1 MNSQNKKDEYNE
13 DGTKKT
19 EKEKQKEVDFKK
31 QAEKIN
37 KDKEPTAEDV
47 KKERDISNRG
57 QKEKKKEDKKK
68 KRKEIGKRI
77 FKSFAR
83 GTVKTTGGFVG
94 AALTSGIRNV
104 GLLELGETV
113 KDVSGLAGDVYD
125 SVEARNKAKKQGQ
138 IIPSIGQQQTK
149 KGKEKIK
156 KEYDESV
163 DKFAAQN
170 AQVLDDIEKLTGTK
184 LSSQT
189 EEGKQNQKA
198 YYEYLKNNQKQIDNE
213 FEKARGEL
221 KEYLKEQYGNVS
233 AMAEEVITR
242 MEEEL
247 KTKRSVITKDMN
259 EKAKEFIIK
268 YKEKQLLNMMDS
280 FEEMTKRIND
290 NIVPERKE
298 EKIGRYADVVDK
310 LPKIEKVM
318 RYKDIII
325 DANKLDPEDDNDNE
339 EAVNFNKIVKDV
351 LKGLRTRL
359 ERRKNMRKN
368 KIMVEKV
375 QKYIWIILMIY
386 IYITVSLISSINEK
400 SLSIKKEI
408 ITVEKT
414 SYFSSTTNNNNNNN
428 NNGNNNTSSTTN
440 NNKNNSNSNNNNEKN
455 KKNEEKKDTQ
465 TKEEKEKEEKERQ
478 EAINKSFNIDQANP
492 MTDFLQDPISGIG
505 HLLNGIMGILLF
517 IPNLLVAIV
526 LTSIMAFL
534 TILLQDSNKEGGAG
548 EAKSGW
554 MLTPDK
560 IFMNKVPITNIEI
573 FINGNVAEKTK
584 LAGFVNSIAS
594 WYRVVFLISIAM
606 LFLILLYLSVRAIL
620 LSVAK
625 DIADTKNMLFN
636 WVKSVMI
643 LFFMSFII
651 FTVIS
656 LNSAF
661 VSIIT
666 QSMINESGILENQVQ
681 QLVFGMLMPNFVRMI
696 VSTVILLLLLVQ
708 TLSFLAVYV
717 KRLITIGFYILIA
730 PIISVSYALDIAG
743 DRKSTKYEQMA

>member
-1 MNSQNKKDEYNE
+1 MNSQNNKDEYNA

-37 KDKEPTAEDV
+37 KDKEPTAEDA
-47 KKERDISNRG
+47 KRERDISNKG
-57 QKEKKKEDKKK
+57 QKEKKKEDKKN

-83 GTVKTTGGFVG
+83 GTVKATGGFVG

-104 GLLELGETV
+104 GLIELGETV
-113 KDVSGLAGDVYD
+113 RDVSGLAGDVYD
-125 SVEARNKAKKQGQ
+125 SIEARNKAKKQGQ

-156 KEYDESV
+156 KEYDDTV

-339 EAVNFNKIVKDV
+339 EAINFNKIVKDV
-351 LKGLRTRL
+351 LKGLRTRV
-359 ERRKNMRKN
+359 ERRKSMRKN
-368 KIMVEKV
+368 KIMIEKV

-400 SLSIKKEI
+400 SLSLKKEI
-408 ITVEKT
+408 ITVEKI
-414 SYFSSTTNNNNNNN
+414 SYFSSTTNNNNNKKNKN
-428 NNGNNNTSSTTN
+428 KNN
-440 NNKNNSNSNNNNEKN
+440 NNKNKNNEKN

-526 LTSIMAFL
+526 ITSIMAFL
-534 TILLQDSNKEGGAG
+534 TILLQDSNKEGGVG

-656 LNSAF
+656 LNSTF

-743 DRKSTKYEQMA
+743 DRKSTKYKQMA

>member
-1 MNSQNKKDEYNE
+1 MNSQNNKDEYNA

-37 KDKEPTAEDV
+37 KDKEPTAEDA
-47 KKERDISNRG
+47 KRERDISNKG
-57 QKEKKKEDKKK
+57 QKEKKKEDKKN

-83 GTVKTTGGFVG
+83 GTVKATGGFVG

-104 GLLELGETV
+104 GLIELGETV
-113 KDVSGLAGDVYD
+113 RDVSGLTGDVYD
-125 SVEARNKAKKQGQ
+125 SIEARNKAKKQGQ

-156 KEYDESV
+156 KEYDDTV

-339 EAVNFNKIVKDV
+339 EAINFNKIVKDV
-351 LKGLRTRL
+351 LKGLRTRV

-368 KIMVEKV
+368 KIMIEKV

-400 SLSIKKEI
+400 SLSLKKEI

-428 NNGNNNTSSTTN
+428 NNNNTSSTKN
-440 NNKNNSNSNNNNEKN
+440 NNNNNNEKN

-526 LTSIMAFL
+526 ITSIMAFL
-534 TILLQDSNKEGGAG
+534 TILLQDSNKEGGVG

-656 LNSAF
+656 LNSTF

>member
-1 MNSQNKKDEYNE
+1 MNSQNEKDEYNS

-31 QAEKIN
+31 QAKKIN
-37 KDKEPTAEDV
+37 KDKEPTAEDA
-47 KKERDISNRG
+47 KRERDISNRG

-83 GTVKTTGGFVG
+83 GTVKATAGFVG

-104 GLLELGETV
+104 GLIEIGETV

-156 KEYDESV
+156 KEYDETV

-213 FEKARGEL
+213 FEKARAEL

-233 AMAEEVITR
+233 VMAEEVITR

-339 EAVNFNKIVKDV
+339 EAINFNKIVKDV
-351 LKGLRTRL
+351 LKELRTRV

-408 ITVEKT
+408 ITVEKI

-428 NNGNNNTSSTTN
+428 NTSSTN
-440 NNKNNSNSNNNNEKN
+440 NNNNNNNEKN

-517 IPNLLVAIV
+517 IPNLVAAIV
-526 LTSIMAFL
+526 LTSIMSFL

-643 LFFMSFII
+643 LFLMSFII

>member
-1 MNSQNKKDEYNE
+1 MNSQNEKDEYNS

-37 KDKEPTAEDV
+37 KDKEPTAEDA
-47 KKERDISNRG
+47 KRERDISNRG

-83 GTVKTTGGFVG
+83 GTVKATAGFVG

-156 KEYDESV
+156 KEYDETV

-170 AQVLDDIEKLTGTK
+170 AQVLDDMEKLTGTK

-213 FEKARGEL
+213 FEKARAEL

-233 AMAEEVITR
+233 VMAEEVITR

-318 RYKDIII
+318 RYKDIMI

-339 EAVNFNKIVKDV
+339 EAINFNKIVKDV
-351 LKGLRTRL
+351 LKELRTRV

-408 ITVEKT
+408 ITVEKI

-428 NNGNNNTSSTTN
+428 NTSSTN
-440 NNKNNSNSNNNNEKN
+440 NNNNNNNEKN

-517 IPNLLVAIV
+517 IPNLVAAIV
-526 LTSIMAFL
+526 LTSIMSFL

-643 LFFMSFII
+643 LFLMSFII

-661 VSIIT
+661 VSINT

>member
-1 MNSQNKKDEYNE
+1 MNSQNEKDEYNS

-37 KDKEPTAEDV
+37 KDKEPTAEDA
-47 KKERDISNRG
+47 KRERDISNRG

-83 GTVKTTGGFVG
+83 GTVKATAGFVG

-156 KEYDESV
+156 KEYDETV

-170 AQVLDDIEKLTGTK
+170 AQVLDDMEKLTGTK

-213 FEKARGEL
+213 FEKARAEL

-233 AMAEEVITR
+233 VMAEEVITR

-339 EAVNFNKIVKDV
+339 EAINFNKIVKDV
-351 LKGLRTRL
+351 LKELRTRV

-408 ITVEKT
+408 ITVEKI
-414 SYFSSTTNNNNNNN
+414 SYFSSTTNNNNNN
-428 NNGNNNTSSTTN
+428 TSSTN
-440 NNKNNSNSNNNNEKN
+440 NNNNNNNEKD

-517 IPNLLVAIV
+517 IPNLVAAIV
-526 LTSIMAFL
+526 LTSIMSFL

-643 LFFMSFII
+643 LFLMSFII

>member
-1 MNSQNKKDEYNE
+1 MNSQNNKDEYNA

-37 KDKEPTAEDV
+37 KDKEPTAEDA
-47 KKERDISNRG
+47 KRERDISNKG
-57 QKEKKKEDKKK
+57 QKEKKKEDKKN

-83 GTVKTTGGFVG
+83 GTVKATGGFVG

-104 GLLELGETV
+104 GLIELGETV
-113 KDVSGLAGDVYD
+113 RDVSGLTGDVYD
-125 SVEARNKAKKQGQ
+125 SIEARNKAKKQGQ

-156 KEYDESV
+156 KEYDDTV

-259 EKAKEFIIK
+259 EKAKEFIVK

-339 EAVNFNKIVKDV
+339 EAINFNKIVKDV
-351 LKGLRTRL
+351 LKGLRTRV

-368 KIMVEKV
+368 KIMIEKV

-400 SLSIKKEI
+400 SLSLKKEI
-408 ITVEKT
+408 ITVEKI

-428 NNGNNNTSSTTN
+428 NNNNTSTKN
-440 NNKNNSNSNNNNEKN
+440 NNNNNNEKN

-526 LTSIMAFL
+526 ITSIMAFL
-534 TILLQDSNKEGGAG
+534 TILLQDSNKEGGVG

-656 LNSAF
+656 LNSTF

>member
-1 MNSQNKKDEYNE
+1 MNSQNEKDEYNS

-37 KDKEPTAEDV
+37 KDKEPTAEDA
-47 KKERDISNRG
+47 KRERDISNRG

-83 GTVKTTGGFVG
+83 GTVKATAGFVG

-104 GLLELGETV
+104 GLIELGETV
-113 KDVSGLAGDVYD
+113 KDVSELAGDVYD

-138 IIPSIGQQQTK
+138 IIPSVGQQQTK

-156 KEYDESV
+156 KEYDETV

-170 AQVLDDIEKLTGTK
+170 AQVLDDMEKLTGTK

-213 FEKARGEL
+213 FEKARAEL

-233 AMAEEVITR
+233 VMAEEVITR

-318 RYKDIII
+318 RYKDIMI

-339 EAVNFNKIVKDV
+339 EAINFNKIVKDV
-351 LKGLRTRL
+351 LKELRTRV

-408 ITVEKT
+408 ITVEKI
-414 SYFSSTTNNNNNNN
+414 SYFSSTTNNNNNN
-428 NNGNNNTSSTTN
+428 TN
-440 NNKNNSNSNNNNEKN
+440 NNNNNNNEKN

-517 IPNLLVAIV
+517 IPNLVAAIV
-526 LTSIMAFL
+526 LTSIMSFL

-643 LFFMSFII
+643 LFLMSFII

-656 LNSAF
+656 LNTAF

>member
-1 MNSQNKKDEYNE
+1 MNSQNEKDEYNS

-37 KDKEPTAEDV
+37 KDKEPTAEDA
-47 KKERDISNRG
+47 KRERDISNRG

-83 GTVKTTGGFVG
+83 GTVKATAGFVG

-138 IIPSIGQQQTK
+138 IIPSVGQQQTK

-156 KEYDESV
+156 KEYDETV

-170 AQVLDDIEKLTGTK
+170 AQVLDDMEKLTGTK

-233 AMAEEVITR
+233 AMAEEVIAR

-318 RYKDIII
+318 RYKDIMI

-339 EAVNFNKIVKDV
+339 EAINFNKIVKDV
-351 LKGLRTRL
+351 LKELRTRV

-408 ITVEKT
+408 ITVEKI
-414 SYFSSTTNNNNNNN
+414 SYFSSTTNNNNN
-428 NNGNNNTSSTTN
+428 
-440 NNKNNSNSNNNNEKN
+440 NNNNEKN

-517 IPNLLVAIV
+517 IPNLVAAIV
-526 LTSIMAFL
+526 LTSIMSFL

-643 LFFMSFII
+643 LFLMSFII

>member
-1 MNSQNKKDEYNE
+1 MNSQNEKDEYNS

-37 KDKEPTAEDV
+37 KDKEPTAEDA
-47 KKERDISNRG
+47 KRERDISNRG

-83 GTVKTTGGFVG
+83 GTVKATAGFVG

-156 KEYDESV
+156 KEYDETV

-170 AQVLDDIEKLTGTK
+170 AQVLDDMEKLTGTK

-213 FEKARGEL
+213 FEKARAEL

-233 AMAEEVITR
+233 VMAEEVITR

-318 RYKDIII
+318 RYKDIMI

-339 EAVNFNKIVKDV
+339 EAINFNKIVKDV
-351 LKGLRTRL
+351 LKELRTRV

-408 ITVEKT
+408 ITVEKI

-428 NNGNNNTSSTTN
+428 NTSSTN
-440 NNKNNSNSNNNNEKN
+440 NNNNNNNEKN

-517 IPNLLVAIV
+517 IPNLVAAIV
-526 LTSIMAFL
+526 LTSIMSFL

-643 LFFMSFII
+643 LFLMSFII

-743 DRKSTKYEQMA
+743 DRKSTKHEQMA

>member
-1 MNSQNKKDEYNE
+1 MNSQNEKDEYNS

-37 KDKEPTAEDV
+37 KDKEPTAEDA
-47 KKERDISNRG
+47 KRERDISNRG

-83 GTVKTTGGFVG
+83 GTVKATAGFVG

-104 GLLELGETV
+104 GLIELGETV
-113 KDVSGLAGDVYD
+113 KDVSELAGDVYD

-138 IIPSIGQQQTK
+138 IIPSVGQQQTK

-156 KEYDESV
+156 KEYDETV

-170 AQVLDDIEKLTGTK
+170 AQVLDDMEKLTGTK

-213 FEKARGEL
+213 FEKARAEL

-233 AMAEEVITR
+233 VMAEEVITR

-318 RYKDIII
+318 RYKDIMI

-339 EAVNFNKIVKDV
+339 EAINFNKIVKDV
-351 LKGLRTRL
+351 LKELRTRV

-408 ITVEKT
+408 ITVEKI
-414 SYFSSTTNNNNNNN
+414 SYFSSTTNNNN
-428 NNGNNNTSSTTN
+428 
-440 NNKNNSNSNNNNEKN
+440 NNNNEKN

-517 IPNLLVAIV
+517 IPNLVAAIV
-526 LTSIMAFL
+526 LTSIMSFL

-643 LFFMSFII
+643 LFLMSFII

>member
-1 MNSQNKKDEYNE
+1 MNSQDEKDEYNS

-37 KDKEPTAEDV
+37 KDKEPTAEDA
-47 KKERDISNRG
+47 KRERDISNRG

-83 GTVKTTGGFVG
+83 GTVKATAGFVG

-138 IIPSIGQQQTK
+138 IIPSVGQQQTK

-156 KEYDESV
+156 KEYDETV

-170 AQVLDDIEKLTGTK
+170 AQVLDDMEKLTGTK

-213 FEKARGEL
+213 FEKARAEL

-233 AMAEEVITR
+233 VMAEEVITR

-339 EAVNFNKIVKDV
+339 EAINFNKIVKDV
-351 LKGLRTRL
+351 LKELRTRV

-408 ITVEKT
+408 ITVEKI
-414 SYFSSTTNNNNNNN
+414 SYFSSTTNNNNK
-428 NNGNNNTSSTTN
+428 NNNTSSTN
-440 NNKNNSNSNNNNEKN
+440 NNNNNNNEKN

-517 IPNLLVAIV
+517 IPNLVAAIV
-526 LTSIMAFL
+526 LTSIMSFL

-643 LFFMSFII
+643 LFLMSFII

>member
-1 MNSQNKKDEYNE
+1 MNSQNKKDEYNA

-37 KDKEPTAEDV
+37 KDKEPTAEDA
-47 KKERDISNRG
+47 KRERDISNKE
-57 QKEKKKEDKKK
+57 QKEKKKEDKKN

-83 GTVKTTGGFVG
+83 GTVKATGGFVG

-104 GLLELGETV
+104 GLIELGETV
-113 KDVSGLAGDVYD
+113 RDVSGLAGDVYD
-125 SVEARNKAKKQGQ
+125 SIEARNKAKKQGQ
-138 IIPSIGQQQTK
+138 IIPSIGQQQTQ

-156 KEYDESV
+156 KEYDETV

-189 EEGKQNQKA
+189 EEGKQNQKV

-339 EAVNFNKIVKDV
+339 EAINFNKIVKDV
-351 LKGLRTRL
+351 LKGLRTRV

-368 KIMVEKV
+368 KIMIEKV

-400 SLSIKKEI
+400 SLSLKKEI
-408 ITVEKT
+408 ITVEKI

-428 NNGNNNTSSTTN
+428 NNNH
-440 NNKNNSNSNNNNEKN
+440 NEKN

-526 LTSIMAFL
+526 ITSIMAFL
-534 TILLQDSNKEGGAG
+534 TILLQDSNKEGGVG

-656 LNSAF
+656 LNSTF

>member
-1 MNSQNKKDEYNE
+1 MNSQNEKDEYNS

-37 KDKEPTAEDV
+37 KDKEPTAEDA
-47 KKERDISNRG
+47 KRERDISNRG
-57 QKEKKKEDKKK
+57 QKEKKKEDKKN

-83 GTVKTTGGFVG
+83 GTVKATAGFVG

-104 GLLELGETV
+104 GLIELGETV

-138 IIPSIGQQQTK
+138 IIPSVGQQQTK

-156 KEYDESV
+156 KEYDETV

-189 EEGKQNQKA
+189 EEGKQNQKT

-213 FEKARGEL
+213 FEKARAEL

-310 LPKIEKVM
+310 LPKIERIM

-325 DANKLDPEDDNDNE
+325 DANKLDPEDYNDNE

-359 ERRKNMRKN
+359 ERRKNMKKN

-408 ITVEKT
+408 IAVEKI

-428 NNGNNNTSSTTN
+428 TSSSTKNNNN
-440 NNKNNSNSNNNNEKN
+440 NSNNNNEKN

-517 IPNLLVAIV
+517 LPNLLAAII

>member
-1 MNSQNKKDEYNE
+1 MNSQNEKDEYNS

-37 KDKEPTAEDV
+37 KDKEPTAEDA
-47 KKERDISNRG
+47 KRERDISNRG

-83 GTVKTTGGFVG
+83 GTVKATAGFVG

-138 IIPSIGQQQTK
+138 IIPSVGQQQTK

-156 KEYDESV
+156 KEYDETV

-170 AQVLDDIEKLTGTK
+170 AQVLDDMEKLTGTK

-213 FEKARGEL
+213 FEKARAEL

-233 AMAEEVITR
+233 AMAEEVIAR

-318 RYKDIII
+318 RYKDIMI

-339 EAVNFNKIVKDV
+339 EAINFNKIVKDV
-351 LKGLRTRL
+351 LKELRTRV

-408 ITVEKT
+408 ITVEKI

-428 NNGNNNTSSTTN
+428 NTSSTN
-440 NNKNNSNSNNNNEKN
+440 NNNNNNNEKN

-517 IPNLLVAIV
+517 IPNLVAAIV
-526 LTSIMAFL
+526 LTSIMSFL

-643 LFFMSFII
+643 LFLMSFII

>member
-1 MNSQNKKDEYNE
+1 MNSQNEKDEYNS

-37 KDKEPTAEDV
+37 KDKEPTAEDA
-47 KKERDISNRG
+47 KRERDISNRG

-83 GTVKTTGGFVG
+83 GTVKATAGFVG

-156 KEYDESV
+156 KEYDETV

-170 AQVLDDIEKLTGTK
+170 AQVLDDMEKLTGTK

-213 FEKARGEL
+213 FEKARAEL

-233 AMAEEVITR
+233 VMAEEVITR

-318 RYKDIII
+318 RYKDIMI

-339 EAVNFNKIVKDV
+339 EAINFNKIVKDV
-351 LKGLRTRL
+351 LKELRTRV

-408 ITVEKT
+408 ITVEKI

-428 NNGNNNTSSTTN
+428 NTSSTN
-440 NNKNNSNSNNNNEKN
+440 NNNNNNNEKN

-517 IPNLLVAIV
+517 IPNLVAAIV
-526 LTSIMAFL
+526 LTSIMSFL

-643 LFFMSFII
+643 LFLMSFII

>member
-1 MNSQNKKDEYNE
+1 MNSQDEKDEYNS

-37 KDKEPTAEDV
+37 KDKEPTAEDA
-47 KKERDISNRG
+47 KRERDISNRG

-83 GTVKTTGGFVG
+83 GTVKATAGFVG

-138 IIPSIGQQQTK
+138 IIPSVGQQQTK

-156 KEYDESV
+156 KEYDETV

-170 AQVLDDIEKLTGTK
+170 AQVLDDMEKLTGTK

-213 FEKARGEL
+213 FEKARAEL

-233 AMAEEVITR
+233 VMAEEVITR

-339 EAVNFNKIVKDV
+339 EAINFNKIVKDV
-351 LKGLRTRL
+351 LKQLRTRV

-408 ITVEKT
+408 ITVEKI

-428 NNGNNNTSSTTN
+428 NTSSTN
-440 NNKNNSNSNNNNEKN
+440 NNNNNNNEKN

-517 IPNLLVAIV
+517 IPNLVAAIV
-526 LTSIMAFL
+526 LTSIMSFL

-594 WYRVVFLISIAM
+594 WYRVVFLISIAI
-606 LFLILLYLSVRAIL
+606 LFFILLYLSVRAIL

-643 LFFMSFII
+643 LFLMSFII

>member
-37 KDKEPTAEDV
+37 KDKEPTAEDA
-47 KKERDISNRG
+47 KRERDISNRG
-57 QKEKKKEDKKK
+57 QKEKKKEDKKN

-83 GTVKTTGGFVG
+83 GTVKATAGFVG

-104 GLLELGETV
+104 GLIELGETV

-138 IIPSIGQQQTK
+138 IIPSVGQQQTK

-156 KEYDESV
+156 KEYDETV

-359 ERRKNMRKN
+359 ERRKNMKKN

-408 ITVEKT
+408 IAVEKI

-428 NNGNNNTSSTTN
+428 TSSSTKNNNN
-440 NNKNNSNSNNNNEKN
+440 NSNNNNEKN

-517 IPNLLVAIV
+517 LPNLLAAII

-656 LNSAF
+656 LNSTF

>member
-1 MNSQNKKDEYNE
+1 MNSQNEKDEYNS

-37 KDKEPTAEDV
+37 KDKEPTAEDA
-47 KKERDISNRG
+47 KRERDISNRE

-83 GTVKTTGGFVG
+83 GTVKATAGFVG

-104 GLLELGETV
+104 GLIELGETV
-113 KDVSGLAGDVYD
+113 KDVSGLAGDIYD

-156 KEYDESV
+156 KEYDDTV

-213 FEKARGEL
+213 FEKARAEL

-233 AMAEEVITR
+233 VMAEEVITR

-339 EAVNFNKIVKDV
+339 EAINFNKIVKDV
-351 LKGLRTRL
+351 LKELRTRV
-359 ERRKNMRKN
+359 ERRKNMIKN

-408 ITVEKT
+408 ITVEKI

-428 NNGNNNTSSTTN
+428 NTSSTN
-440 NNKNNSNSNNNNEKN
+440 NNNNNNNEKN

-517 IPNLLVAIV
+517 IPNLVAAIV
-526 LTSIMAFL
+526 LTSIMSFL

-643 LFFMSFII
+643 LFLMSFII

>member
-1 MNSQNKKDEYNE
+1 MNSQNEKDEYNS

-37 KDKEPTAEDV
+37 KDKEPTAEDA
-47 KKERDISNRG
+47 KRERDISNRG

-83 GTVKTTGGFVG
+83 GTVKATAGFVG

-104 GLLELGETV
+104 GLIELGETV
-113 KDVSGLAGDVYD
+113 KDVSELAGDVYD

-138 IIPSIGQQQTK
+138 IIPSVGQQQTK

-156 KEYDESV
+156 KEYDETV

-170 AQVLDDIEKLTGTK
+170 AQVLDDMEKLTGTK

-213 FEKARGEL
+213 FEKARAEL

-233 AMAEEVITR
+233 VMAEEVITR

-339 EAVNFNKIVKDV
+339 EAINFNKIVKDV
-351 LKGLRTRL
+351 LKELRTRV

-408 ITVEKT
+408 ITVEKI
-414 SYFSSTTNNNNNNN
+414 SYFSSTTNN
-428 NNGNNNTSSTTN
+428 
-440 NNKNNSNSNNNNEKN
+440 NNNNEKN

-517 IPNLLVAIV
+517 IPNLVAAIV
-526 LTSIMAFL
+526 LTSIMSFL

-643 LFFMSFII
+643 LFLMSFII

>member
-1 MNSQNKKDEYNE
+1 MNSQDEKDEYNS

-37 KDKEPTAEDV
+37 KDKEPTAEDA
-47 KKERDISNRG
+47 KRERDISNRG

-83 GTVKTTGGFVG
+83 GTVKATAGFVG

-138 IIPSIGQQQTK
+138 IIPSVGQQQTK

-156 KEYDESV
+156 KEYDETV

-189 EEGKQNQKA
+189 EEGKQNQKT

-213 FEKARGEL
+213 FEKARAEL

-359 ERRKNMRKN
+359 ERRKNMKKN

-408 ITVEKT
+408 IAVEKI
-414 SYFSSTTNNNNNNN
+414 SYFSSTTNNNN
-428 NNGNNNTSSTTN
+428 
-440 NNKNNSNSNNNNEKN
+440 NSNNNNEKN

-517 IPNLLVAIV
+517 LPNLLAAII

>member
-1 MNSQNKKDEYNE
+1 MNSQNEKDEYNS

-37 KDKEPTAEDV
+37 KDKEPTAEDA
-47 KKERDISNRG
+47 KRERDISNRG

-83 GTVKTTGGFVG
+83 GTVKATAGFVG

-138 IIPSIGQQQTK
+138 IIPSVGQQQTK

-156 KEYDESV
+156 KEYDETV

-170 AQVLDDIEKLTGTK
+170 AQVLDDMEKLTGTK

-213 FEKARGEL
+213 FEKARAEL

-233 AMAEEVITR
+233 VMAEEVITR

-318 RYKDIII
+318 RYKDIMI

-339 EAVNFNKIVKDV
+339 EAINFNKIVKDV
-351 LKGLRTRL
+351 LKELRTGL

-408 ITVEKT
+408 ITVEKI

-428 NNGNNNTSSTTN
+428 NTSPTN
-440 NNKNNSNSNNNNEKN
+440 NNNNNNNEKN

-517 IPNLLVAIV
+517 IPNLVAAIV
-526 LTSIMAFL
+526 LTSIMSFL

-643 LFFMSFII
+643 LFLMSFII

>member
-1 MNSQNKKDEYNE
+1 MTYNTGESLARVSVDEKDVNV
-13 DGTKKT
+13 GIA
-19 EKEKQKEVDFKK
+19 F
-31 QAEKIN
+31 
-37 KDKEPTAEDV
+37 
-47 KKERDISNRG
+47 G
-57 QKEKKKEDKKK
+57 GKEKKKEDKKK

-83 GTVKTTGGFVG
+83 GTVKATAGFVG

-138 IIPSIGQQQTK
+138 IIPSVGQQQTK

-156 KEYDESV
+156 KEYDETV

-170 AQVLDDIEKLTGTK
+170 AQVLDDMEKLTGTK

-213 FEKARGEL
+213 FEKARAEL

-233 AMAEEVITR
+233 VMAEEVITR

-318 RYKDIII
+318 RYKDIMI

-351 LKGLRTRL
+351 LKELRTRV

-368 KIMVEKV
+368 KIMVEKA

-408 ITVEKT
+408 ITVEKI

-428 NNGNNNTSSTTN
+428 TSSSTKNNNN
-440 NNKNNSNSNNNNEKN
+440 NSNNNNEKN

-517 IPNLLVAIV
+517 LPNLLAAII

>member
-57 QKEKKKEDKKK
+57 QKEKKKEDKKE

-83 GTVKTTGGFVG
+83 GTVKATAGFVG

-156 KEYDESV
+156 KEYDETV

-170 AQVLDDIEKLTGTK
+170 AQVLDDMEKLTGTK

-189 EEGKQNQKA
+189 EEGKQNQKT

-233 AMAEEVITR
+233 AMAEEVIAR

-368 KIMVEKV
+368 KIIVEKV
-375 QKYIWIILMIY
+375 QKYIWIIVMIY

-414 SYFSSTTNNNNNNN
+414 SYFSSTTNNNNNS

-440 NNKNNSNSNNNNEKN
+440 NNKNKSNNNNNNEKN

-534 TILLQDSNKEGGAG
+534 TILLQDSNKEGGVG

>member
-1 MNSQNKKDEYNE
+1 MNSQNEKDEYNS

-37 KDKEPTAEDV
+37 KDKEPTAEDA
-47 KKERDISNRG
+47 KRERDISNRG

-83 GTVKTTGGFVG
+83 GTVKATAGFVG

-138 IIPSIGQQQTK
+138 IIPSVGQQQTK

-156 KEYDESV
+156 KEYDETV

-170 AQVLDDIEKLTGTK
+170 AQVLDDMEKLTGTK

-213 FEKARGEL
+213 FEKARAEL

-233 AMAEEVITR
+233 VMAEEVITR

-318 RYKDIII
+318 RYKDIMI

-339 EAVNFNKIVKDV
+339 EAINFNKIVKDV
-351 LKGLRTRL
+351 LKELRTRV

-408 ITVEKT
+408 ITVEKI
-414 SYFSSTTNNNNNNN
+414 SYFSSTTNNNN
-428 NNGNNNTSSTTN
+428 
-440 NNKNNSNSNNNNEKN
+440 N

-517 IPNLLVAIV
+517 IPNLVAAIV
-526 LTSIMAFL
+526 LTSIMSFL

-643 LFFMSFII
+643 LFLMSFII

-656 LNSAF
+656 LNTAF

>member
-1 MNSQNKKDEYNE
+1 MNSQNKKDEYNA

-37 KDKEPTAEDV
+37 KDKEPTAEDA
-47 KKERDISNRG
+47 KRERDISNKG
-57 QKEKKKEDKKK
+57 QKEKKKEDKKN

-83 GTVKTTGGFVG
+83 GTVKATGGFVG

-104 GLLELGETV
+104 GLIELGETV
-113 KDVSGLAGDVYD
+113 RDVSGLAGDVYD
-125 SVEARNKAKKQGQ
+125 SIEARNKAKKQGQ

-156 KEYDESV
+156 KEYDETV

-339 EAVNFNKIVKDV
+339 EAINFNKIVKDV
-351 LKGLRTRL
+351 LKGLRTRV

-368 KIMVEKV
+368 KIMIEKI

-400 SLSIKKEI
+400 SLSLKKEI
-408 ITVEKT
+408 ITVEKI

-428 NNGNNNTSSTTN
+428 NTSSTN
-440 NNKNNSNSNNNNEKN
+440 NNNNNNNEKN

-517 IPNLLVAIV
+517 IPNLVAAIV
-526 LTSIMAFL
+526 LTSIMSFL
-534 TILLQDSNKEGGAG
+534 TILLQDSNKEGGVG

-643 LFFMSFII
+643 LFLMSFII

-666 QSMINESGILENQVQ
+666 QSTINESGILENQVQ

>member
-1 MNSQNKKDEYNE
+1 MNSQNNKDEYNA

-37 KDKEPTAEDV
+37 KDKEPTAEDA
-47 KKERDISNRG
+47 KRERDISNKG
-57 QKEKKKEDKKK
+57 QKEKKKEDKKN

-83 GTVKTTGGFVG
+83 GTVKATGGFVG
-94 AALTSGIRNV
+94 VALTSGIRNV
-104 GLLELGETV
+104 GLIELGETV
-113 KDVSGLAGDVYD
+113 RDVSGLAGDVYD
-125 SVEARNKAKKQGQ
+125 SIEARNKAKKQGQ

-156 KEYDESV
+156 KEYDDTV

-189 EEGKQNQKA
+189 EEGKQNQKV

-339 EAVNFNKIVKDV
+339 EAINFNKIVKDV
-351 LKGLRTRL
+351 LKELRTRV

-400 SLSIKKEI
+400 SLSLKKEI
-408 ITVEKT
+408 ITVEKI
-414 SYFSSTTNNNNNNN
+414 SYFSSTTNNNNN
-428 NNGNNNTSSTTN
+428 
-440 NNKNNSNSNNNNEKN
+440 NNNNEKN

-526 LTSIMAFL
+526 ITSIMAFL
-534 TILLQDSNKEGGAG
+534 TILLQDSNKEGGVG

-656 LNSAF
+656 LNSTF

>member
-1 MNSQNKKDEYNE
+1 MNSQNNKDEYNA

-37 KDKEPTAEDV
+37 KDKEPTAEDA
-47 KKERDISNRG
+47 KRERDISNKG
-57 QKEKKKEDKKK
+57 QKEKKKEDKKN

-83 GTVKTTGGFVG
+83 GTVKATGGFVG

-104 GLLELGETV
+104 GLIELGETV
-113 KDVSGLAGDVYD
+113 RDVSGLAGDVYD
-125 SVEARNKAKKQGQ
+125 SIEARNKAKKQGQ

-156 KEYDESV
+156 KEYDDTV

-339 EAVNFNKIVKDV
+339 EAINFNKIVKDV
-351 LKGLRTRL
+351 LKGLRTRV
-359 ERRKNMRKN
+359 ERRKSMRKN
-368 KIMVEKV
+368 KIMIEKV

-400 SLSIKKEI
+400 SLSLKKEI
-408 ITVEKT
+408 ITVEKI

-428 NNGNNNTSSTTN
+428 NNNNKNKTSSTKN
-440 NNKNNSNSNNNNEKN
+440 NNNNNNEKN

-534 TILLQDSNKEGGAG
+534 TILLQDSNKEGGVG

-656 LNSAF
+656 LNSTF

>member
-1 MNSQNKKDEYNE
+1 MNSQNEKDEYNS

-37 KDKEPTAEDV
+37 KDKEPTAEDA
-47 KKERDISNRG
+47 KRERDISNRG
-57 QKEKKKEDKKK
+57 QKEKKKEDKKN

-83 GTVKTTGGFVG
+83 GTVKATAGFVG

-104 GLLELGETV
+104 GLIELGETV

-138 IIPSIGQQQTK
+138 IIPSVGQQQTK

-156 KEYDESV
+156 KEYDETV

-189 EEGKQNQKA
+189 EEGKQNQKT

-213 FEKARGEL
+213 FEKARAEL

-310 LPKIEKVM
+310 LPKIERIM

-359 ERRKNMRKN
+359 ERRKNMKKN

-408 ITVEKT
+408 IAVEKI

-428 NNGNNNTSSTTN
+428 TSSSTKNNNN
-440 NNKNNSNSNNNNEKN
+440 NSNNNNEKN

-517 IPNLLVAIV
+517 LPNLLAAII

>member
-1 MNSQNKKDEYNE
+1 MNSQNEKDEYNS

-37 KDKEPTAEDV
+37 KDKEPTAEDA
-47 KKERDISNRG
+47 KRERDISNRG

-83 GTVKTTGGFVG
+83 GTVKATAGFVG

-138 IIPSIGQQQTK
+138 IIPSVGQQQTK

-156 KEYDESV
+156 KEYDETV

-170 AQVLDDIEKLTGTK
+170 AQVLDDMEKLTGTK

-213 FEKARGEL
+213 FEKARAEL

-233 AMAEEVITR
+233 VMAEEVITR

-339 EAVNFNKIVKDV
+339 EAINFNKIVKDV
-351 LKGLRTRL
+351 LKELRTRV

-408 ITVEKT
+408 ITVEKI
-414 SYFSSTTNNNNNNN
+414 SYFSSTTNNNN
-428 NNGNNNTSSTTN
+428 
-440 NNKNNSNSNNNNEKN
+440 NNNNEKN

-517 IPNLLVAIV
+517 IPNLVAAIV
-526 LTSIMAFL
+526 LTSIMSFL

-643 LFFMSFII
+643 LFLMSFII

-656 LNSAF
+656 LNTAF

>member
-1 MNSQNKKDEYNE
+1 MNSQDEKDEYNS

-37 KDKEPTAEDV
+37 KDKEPTAEDA
-47 KKERDISNRG
+47 KRERDISNRG

-83 GTVKTTGGFVG
+83 GTVKATAGFVG

-138 IIPSIGQQQTK
+138 IIPSVGQQQTK

-156 KEYDESV
+156 KEYDETV

-170 AQVLDDIEKLTGTK
+170 AQVLDDMEKLTGTK

-213 FEKARGEL
+213 FEKARAEL

-233 AMAEEVITR
+233 VMAEEVITR

-318 RYKDIII
+318 RYKDIMI

-339 EAVNFNKIVKDV
+339 EAINFNKIVKDV
-351 LKGLRTRL
+351 LKELRTRV

-408 ITVEKT
+408 ITVEKI

-428 NNGNNNTSSTTN
+428 NTSSTN
-440 NNKNNSNSNNNNEKN
+440 NNNNNNNEKN

-517 IPNLLVAIV
+517 IPNLVAAIV
-526 LTSIMAFL
+526 LTSIMSFL

-643 LFFMSFII
+643 LFLMSFII